1 MRVDYSNSI
10 VAFCWLMVRSPR
22 FDIWYQNATECH
34 IKLNFSMIPDWRCSV
49 PFSKG
54 PTCTIFVSA
63 IADTTPGFIRMSEVF
78 LVHGLEHGLDFK
90 QSE

>member
-1 MRVDYSNSI
+1 
-10 VAFCWLMVRSPR
+10 
-22 FDIWYQNATECH
+22 
-34 IKLNFSMIPDWRCSV
+34 MIPDWRCSV